1 LEKSKDFLNLSIDTQ
16 EVLKSFWSKN
26 NEIKVNAQDESIAKI
41 ETFYFWNKDK
51 ID

>member
-1 LEKSKDFLNLSIDTQ
+1 LEKSLDFLKLPIDTQ
-16 EVLKSFWSKN
+16 KVLKSFWNKN
-26 NEIKVNAQDESIAKI
+26 NEIKVNAQDENIAKI

>member
-16 EVLKSFWSKN
+16 KVLKSFWSKN
-26 NEIKVNAQDESIAKI
+26 NEIEINAQSENIAKI

-51 ID
+51 IV